1 MTPVKE
7 QSKATG
13 LVSLALQIHQLQN
26 KIQINAP
33 RPPIRWG
40 ASKVNPDLLMKDL
53 WEMMTRNVNGASVCS
68 NMSTNICGDVR

>member
-13 LVSLALQIHQLQN
+13 LVSLALQKHQLQN

-53 WEMMTRNVNGASVCS
+53 WEMTTRNVNGASVS
-68 NMSTNICGDVR
+68 SSKSPNIFGGVK